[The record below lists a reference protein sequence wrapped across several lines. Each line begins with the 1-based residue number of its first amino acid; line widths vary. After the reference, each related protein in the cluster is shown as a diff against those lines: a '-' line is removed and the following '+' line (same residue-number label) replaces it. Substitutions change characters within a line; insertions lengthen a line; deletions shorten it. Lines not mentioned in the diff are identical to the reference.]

1 MAKTNELGFTRMEMA
16 NVKRAFAANK
26 GIYRKMETL
35 EEKIKSLIS
44 QHDELENL
52 SMTWEAP
59 ILELTN
65 QRLGVKLSS
74 KRLLEYCE
82 NPAKFFEDYPNNS
95 ASTEGTA
102 VAVEACEEP
111 ESTEESQ
118 NDEENPFSV

>member
-82 NPAKFFEDYPNNS
+82 NPTKFFEDYPNNS
-95 ASTEGTA
+95 TPTESTA
-102 VAVEACEEP
+102 VANEEAEEAEEVEAQNNEE
-111 ESTEESQ
+111 EF
-118 NDEENPFSV
+118 PF